1 VVSRIPPAKSDLAI
15 VEGDQAMVGD
25 AHTVS
30 EAAQIVQHIFGATER
45 DVSNRPPRAENQGR
59 NRGRSQAILG

>member
-1 VVSRIPPAKSDLAI
+1 MVEEAGRRDRLDVVSRIPPAKSDLAI

-30 EAAQIVQHIFGATER
+30 EAAQIVEHIFGATEGTFQIS
-45 DVSNRPPRAENQGR
+45 DSVF
-59 NRGRSQAILG
+59 